1 MLFYTGIKR
10 TAADVAESYVP
21 SLDSRTAQLQ
31 RIRGMVDE
39 AIDIVCGPGPLDRL
53 GSLLH
58 ESWLTK
64 RSLSHLVSSRPIDG
78 MYDAARNA
86 GAIGGK
92 ITGAGGGGFMLLF
105 VPPER
110 QKQVRDALHTLL
122 HVPFAFDGSGS
133 RVIFYDPEPDYSQAD
148 ADNRGRPLAGFR
160 EMEGLDK
167 PALFLTEEAPE
178 ELP

>member
-1 MLFYTGIKR
+1 MNLSASG
-10 TAADVAESYVP
+10 ADLRLSASQTIGSLAGVAGTTV
-21 SLDSRTAQLQ
+21 T
-31 RIRGMVDE
+31 
-39 AIDIVCGPGPLDRL
+39 L
-53 GSLLH
+53 GSH
-58 ESWLTK
+58 SLTTGD
-64 RSLSHLVSSRPIDG
+64 STSTA
-78 MYDAARNA
+78 YA

-167 PALFLTEEAPE
+167 PAPFLTEDAPE
-178 ELP
+178 EFP